1 MQGDPEEEGEEG
13 EGAAK
18 GGRQLRTGA
27 CAACCSDRSRC
38 LQAHHAPCTFA
49 KAAVATRQGR
59 GCSAAH
65 PTPHAH
71 ITFSPACA
79 APGEEDEGDA
89 EDTAAAAGPSGGERA
104 SASKRKRDDK
114 AGMDVDAAAGG
125 QGLEGLVYCSCRG
138 SLV

>member
-1 MQGDPEEEGEEG
+1 MHIR
-13 EGAAK
+13 K
-18 GGRQLRTGA
+18 GSGGYQTGQRMLSSTPNTS
-27 CAACCSDRSRC
+27 CAY
-38 LQAHHAPCTFA
+38 H
-49 KAAVATRQGR
+49 V
-59 GCSAAH
+59 
-65 PTPHAH
+65 
-71 ITFSPACA
+71 SPACA